1 MTKSISHSF
10 ADESMEAKVRWFQ
23 SLSIEERVRVFYEFM
38 DMILE
43 INPSLL
49 EKQDAQPIPGR
60 VQVLKK
66 V

>member
-1 MTKSISHSF
+1 MIKSISHSF
-10 ADESMEAKVRWFQ
+10 ADESMAAKTRWFQ
-23 SLSIEERVRVFYEFM
+23 SLPMAERMRVFCEFM

-49 EKQDAQPIPGR
+49 EKQDAQSITGR